1 MGTFSGCGENRGVIG
16 NTAIHRGITLSA
28 SYHVRPL
35 PRHSKTTIEENY
47 HDHELSQR
55 GGCRTHNKALHE
67 TIPRMAARVGDIDRR
82 HDCAK
87 CRECGNSAVK
97 TQAPGYYRI
106 ILGDFEVTV
115 LNDGTLSLPA
125 SVMTNT
131 TEAETEKAL
140 ARNFQKS
147 PFDASDNAFLTNTGA
162 TLVLIHTGCGSLLG
176 PTAGNLLTNL
186 KAAGYRPEQIDEVY
200 LTHMHP
206 DHAGGL
212 MAEGRL
218 AFPNAVLR
226 ANRRE
231 ADFWLNQGNLE
242 KSPAAM
248 KDFFKGAMASV
259 NPYIAAGKFKPF
271 DGDTQLVPGIAV
283 IAAPGH
289 TPGHSIYLIE
299 SRGQKMELWGDLVH
313 VAAVQFSEPSV
324 TIQFDVDS
332 QSASMQRQHAYADAA
347 KAEYLVGTAHLSF
360 PGIGHVRAKGNGY
373 AWVPIIY
380 SALK

>member
-1 MGTFSGCGENRGVIG
+1 MSTSFHSAAVTGLTMRSCMKPFRGWPRALAILIG
-16 NTAIHRGITLSA
+16 GAI
-28 SYHVRPL
+28 
-35 PRHSKTTIEENY
+35 
-47 HDHELSQR
+47 
-55 GGCRTHNKALHE
+55 ALNVAN
-67 TIPRMAARVGDIDRR
+67 AAAPQI
-82 HDCAK
+82 
-87 CRECGNSAVK
+87 K

-147 PFDASDNAFLTNTGA
+147 PIDASDNAFLINTGVK
-162 TLVLIHTGCGSLLG
+162 LVLIDTGCGSLLG

-313 VAAVQFSEPSV
+313 VAAVQFGEPSV

-332 QSASMQRQHAYADAA
+332 QRASMQRQHAFADAA
-347 KAEYLVGTAHLSF
+347 KAGYLVGTAHLSF
-360 PGIGHVRAKGNGY
+360 PGIGHVRAEGNGY
-373 AWVPIIY
+373 AWVPVIY

>member
-1 MGTFSGCGENRGVIG
+1 MITSLHRSVVVAITMRSCMKLLQGGQLALAILIG
-16 NTAIHRGITLSA
+16 GAMAI
-28 SYHVRPL
+28 
-35 PRHSKTTIEENY
+35 N
-47 HDHELSQR
+47 
-55 GGCRTHNKALHE
+55 
-67 TIPRMAARVGDIDRR
+67 AA
-82 HDCAK
+82 HA
-87 CRECGNSAVK
+87 AAPQVK
-97 TQAPGYYRI
+97 TQAPGYYRML
-106 ILGDFEVTV
+106 LGDFEVTV
-115 LNDGTLSLPA
+115 LSDGTLSLPA

-140 ARNFQKS
+140 ARNFQKP
-147 PFDASDNAFLTNTGA
+147 PFDASDNAFLINTGA
-162 TLVLIHTGCGSLLG
+162 KLVLIDTGCGNLMG
-176 PTAGNLLTNL
+176 PSAGNLLINL

-212 MAEGRL
+212 MAQGKL

-226 ANRRE
+226 ANQRE
-231 ADFWLNQGNLE
+231 ADFWLNQANLE

-259 NPYIAAGKFKPF
+259 TPYIAAGKFKPF
-271 DGDTQLVPGIAV
+271 DGDTQLVPGIAA

-289 TPGHSIYLIE
+289 TPGHSIYSIE

-313 VAAVQFSEPSV
+313 LAAVQFSEPSV

-332 QSASMQRQHAYADAA
+332 KSASMQRQHAYADAT
-347 KAEYLVGTAHLSF
+347 KAGYLVGTAHLAF
-360 PGIGHVRAKGNGY
+360 PGIGHVRAEGNDY
-373 AWVPIIY
+373 AWVPVIY

>member
-1 MGTFSGCGENRGVIG
+1 MTMSFHSAAVTGLTMRSCMKLFQGWRRALAILIGGTI
-16 NTAIHRGITLSA
+16 ALSVA
-28 SYHVRPL
+28 
-35 PRHSKTTIEENY
+35 N
-47 HDHELSQR
+47 
-55 GGCRTHNKALHE
+55 
-67 TIPRMAARVGDIDRR
+67 AAAPQI
-82 HDCAK
+82 
-87 CRECGNSAVK
+87 K

-106 ILGDFEVTV
+106 MLGDFEITV

-147 PFDASDNAFLTNTGA
+147 PFDASDNAFLINTG
-162 TLVLIHTGCGSLLG
+162 TKLVLIDTGCGSLLG
-176 PTAGNLLTNL
+176 PTAGNLVANL

-212 MAEGRL
+212 MAAGKL

-226 ANRRE
+226 VNQRE
-231 ADFWLNQGNLE
+231 AGFWLNQANLE

-271 DGDTQLVPGIAV
+271 DGDTRLVPGIAA

-299 SRGQKMELWGDLVH
+299 SRGQRMELWGDLVH

-324 TIQFDVDS
+324 SIQFDVDS

-347 KAEYLVGTAHLSF
+347 KAGYLVGTAHLSF
-360 PGIGHVRAKGNGY
+360 PGIGHVRAEGNGY
-373 AWVPIIY
+373 AWVPVIY

>member
-1 MGTFSGCGENRGVIG
+1 MFSRSDLAPLAAKKITMSTSFHRSVVIALTMRGCMKIFRGWPRALAILIG
-16 NTAIHRGITLSA
+16 GL
-28 SYHVRPL
+28 V
-35 PRHSKTTIEENY
+35 
-47 HDHELSQR
+47 
-55 GGCRTHNKALHE
+55 ALN
-67 TIPRMAARVGDIDRR
+67 AA
-82 HDCAK
+82 HA
-87 CRECGNSAVK
+87 AAPQVK
-97 TQAPGYYRI
+97 TQAPGYYRMM
-106 ILGDFEVTV
+106 LGDFEVTV

-147 PFDASDNAFLTNTGA
+147 PFDASDNAFLINTGA
-162 TLVLIHTGCGSLLG
+162 KLVLIDTGSGSLMG
-176 PTAGNLLTNL
+176 PTAGNLLMNL
-186 KAAGYRPEQIDEVY
+186 KAAGYRPDQIDEVY

-212 MAEGRL
+212 MAEGKL

-226 ANRRE
+226 ANQRE
-231 ADFWLNQGNLE
+231 ADFWLSQANLD

-271 DGDTQLVPGIAV
+271 DRDTQLVPGIAA

-289 TPGHSIYLIE
+289 TPGHTVYSVE

-332 QSASMQRQHAYADAA
+332 QSASMQRRQAFADAA
-347 KAEYLVGTAHLSF
+347 KWGYLVGTAHLSF
-360 PGIGHVRAKGNGY
+360 PGIGHIRAEGKGY
-373 AWVPIIY
+373 TWVPVNY
-380 SALK
+380 SAAVK

>member
-1 MGTFSGCGENRGVIG
+1 MKLFQG
-16 NTAIHRGITLSA
+16 
-28 SYHVRPL
+28 
-35 PRHSKTTIEENY
+35 
-47 HDHELSQR
+47 SQR
-55 GGCRTHNKALHE
+55 ALALLIGGTIALNV
-67 TIPRMAARVGDIDRR
+67 TNAAAPQI
-82 HDCAK
+82 
-87 CRECGNSAVK
+87 K

-106 ILGDFEVTV
+106 MLGDFEVTV

-147 PFDASDNAFLTNTGA
+147 PFDASDNAFLINTGA
-162 TLVLIHTGCGSLLG
+162 KLVLIDTGSGSLMG

-212 MAEGRL
+212 MAEGKL

-226 ANRRE
+226 ANQRE
-231 ADFWLNQGNLE
+231 ADFWLNQANLE

-259 NPYIAAGKFKPF
+259 NPYIAAGKFKSF

-299 SRGQKMELWGDLVH
+299 SRGQKLELWGDLVH
-313 VAAVQFSEPSV
+313 VAAVQFSDPAV

-332 QSASMQRQHAYADAA
+332 QGASMQRLHAFADAA

-360 PGIGHVRAKGNGY
+360 PGIGHVRAAGNGY
-373 AWVPIIY
+373 AWVPVTY

>member
-1 MGTFSGCGENRGVIG
+1 MITSFHGAAGADITMGSCMKLFRGWQRALAILICGSI
-16 NTAIHRGITLSA
+16 
-28 SYHVRPL
+28 
-35 PRHSKTTIEENY
+35 
-47 HDHELSQR
+47 
-55 GGCRTHNKALHE
+55 ALN
-67 TIPRMAARVGDIDRR
+67 AADAAAPQI
-82 HDCAK
+82 
-87 CRECGNSAVK
+87 K
-97 TQAPGYYRI
+97 TQVPGYYRTM
-106 ILGDFEVTV
+106 LGDFEVTV

-140 ARNFQKS
+140 ARNYLKS
-147 PFDASDNAFLTNTGA
+147 PFDASVNAFLVNTGA
-162 TLVLIHTGCGSLLG
+162 KLVLIDTGCGSLMG

-212 MAEGRL
+212 MVDGKL

-226 ANRRE
+226 ADQRDAE
-231 ADFWLNQGNLE
+231 FWLSEANLE

-271 DGDTQLVPGIAV
+271 EGDAQLVPGIEV

-289 TPGHSIYLIE
+289 TPGHSIYSIE
-299 SRGQKMELWGDLVH
+299 SRGQKMVLWGDLMH
-313 VAAVQFSEPSV
+313 LAAVQFREPSV
-324 TIQFDVDS
+324 TVQFDVDS
-332 QSASMQRQHAYADAA
+332 QSAAMQRQHAYADAA
-347 KAEYLVGTAHLSF
+347 KAGYLVGAAHLSF
-360 PGIGHVRAKGNGY
+360 PGIGHLRADGKGY
-373 AWVPIIY
+373 AWVPVNY

>member
-1 MGTFSGCGENRGVIG
+1 MTTSFHSAAAAGLTIRRCMKLFQGWQRALAILIGGTIVLN
-16 NTAIHRGITLSA
+16 
-28 SYHVRPL
+28 
-35 PRHSKTTIEENY
+35 
-47 HDHELSQR
+47 
-55 GGCRTHNKALHE
+55 
-67 TIPRMAARVGDIDRR
+67 AANAATPQI
-82 HDCAK
+82 
-87 CRECGNSAVK
+87 K

-106 ILGDFEVTV
+106 ILGDFEMTV

-147 PFDASDNAFLTNTGA
+147 PFDASDNAFLINTGA
-162 TLVLIHTGCGSLLG
+162 TLVLIDTGCGSLLG

-313 VAAVQFSEPSV
+313 VAAVQFGEPSV

-332 QSASMQRQHAYADAA
+332 QSASTQRQHAYADAA
-347 KAEYLVGTAHLSF
+347 KAGYLVGTAHLSF
-360 PGIGHVRAKGNGY
+360 PGVGHIRTESRGY
-373 AWVPIIY
+373 AWVPVIY
-380 SALK
+380 SAAVK

>member
-1 MGTFSGCGENRGVIG
+1 MITS
-16 NTAIHRGITLSA
+16 IHRPVVIA
-28 SYHVRPL
+28 F
-35 PRHSKTTIEENY
+35 TTRICMK
-47 HDHELSQR
+47 LFRGWQR
-55 GGCRTHNKALHE
+55 ALAILIGGTIALNVAN
-67 TIPRMAARVGDIDRR
+67 AAAPQI
-82 HDCAK
+82 
-87 CRECGNSAVK
+87 K

-106 ILGDFEVTV
+106 MLGDFEVTV

-147 PFDASDNAFLTNTGA
+147 PFDASDNAFLINTGA
-162 TLVLIHTGCGSLLG
+162 KLVLIDTGCGNLLG

-212 MAEGRL
+212 MAEGKL

-226 ANRRE
+226 ANQRE
-231 ADFWLNQGNLE
+231 ADFWLNQANLE
-242 KSPAAM
+242 KSPATM

-259 NPYIAAGKFKPF
+259 NPYIAARRFKPF
-271 DGDTQLVPGIAV
+271 DGDTQLVPGIAA

-289 TPGHSIYLIE
+289 TPGHSIYSIE
-299 SRGQKMELWGDLVH
+299 SQGQKMELWGDLVH

-332 QSASMQRQHAYADAA
+332 QSASRQRQHAYTDAA
-347 KAEYLVGTAHLSF
+347 KAGYLVGTAHLSF
-360 PGIGHVRAKGNGY
+360 PGIGHVRAEGNGY
-373 AWVPIIY
+373 AWVQVIY
-380 SALK
+380 SPLK

>member
-1 MGTFSGCGENRGVIG
+1 MIARSHRSVVIAITMRSCMKLFRGWRRALAILIG
-16 NTAIHRGITLSA
+16 SAI
-28 SYHVRPL
+28 
-35 PRHSKTTIEENY
+35 
-47 HDHELSQR
+47 
-55 GGCRTHNKALHE
+55 ALN
-67 TIPRMAARVGDIDRR
+67 AA
-82 HDCAK
+82 HAAAP
-87 CRECGNSAVK
+87 EVK
-97 TQAPGYYRI
+97 TQAPGYYRMM
-106 ILGDFEVTV
+106 LGDFEVTV
-115 LNDGTLSLPA
+115 LSDGTLSLPA

-147 PFDASDNAFLTNTGA
+147 PFDASDNAFLINTGA
-162 TLVLIHTGCGSLLG
+162 KLVLIDTGCGSLLG

-226 ANRRE
+226 ANLRE
-231 ADFWLNQGNLE
+231 ADFWLNQANLE

-271 DGDTQLVPGIAV
+271 EWDTQLVPGIAV

-324 TIQFDVDS
+324 TIQFDVDT
-332 QSASMQRQHAYADAA
+332 QGASMQRRHAFSDAA
-347 KAEYLVGTAHLSF
+347 KAGYLVGTAHLSF
-360 PGIGHVRAKGNGY
+360 PGIGHVRAEGNRY
-373 AWVPIIY
+373 TWVPVIY
-380 SALK
+380 RALK

>member
-1 MGTFSGCGENRGVIG
+1 MTTSFHSAAVTGLTMRRCMKRFQGWQRALAILIGGTIALNVA
-16 NTAIHRGITLSA
+16 TA
-28 SYHVRPL
+28 
-35 PRHSKTTIEENY
+35 
-47 HDHELSQR
+47 
-55 GGCRTHNKALHE
+55 
-67 TIPRMAARVGDIDRR
+67 AAPQI
-82 HDCAK
+82 
-87 CRECGNSAVK
+87 K

-106 ILGDFEVTV
+106 MLGDFEVTV

-125 SVMTNT
+125 SVMANT
-131 TEAETEKAL
+131 TEAATEKAL

-147 PFDASDNAFLTNTGA
+147 PFDASDNAFLINTGA
-162 TLVLIHTGCGSLLG
+162 KLVLIDTGCGSLLG
-176 PTAGNLLTNL
+176 STAGNLLANL
-186 KAAGYRPEQIDEVY
+186 KAAGYRPEQIGEVY

-212 MAEGRL
+212 MANGKL

-226 ANRRE
+226 ANQRE
-231 ADFWLNQGNLE
+231 ADFWLNQANLE

-248 KDFFKGAMASV
+248 QDFFKGAMASV

-271 DGDTQLVPGIAV
+271 DGDTQLVPGIAA

-289 TPGHSIYLIE
+289 TPGHSIFLIE

-332 QSASMQRQHAYADAA
+332 QSASMQRQHAFADAT
-347 KAEYLVGTAHLSF
+347 KAGYLVGTAHLSF
-360 PGIGHVRAKGNGY
+360 PGIGHVRAEGNGY
-373 AWVPIIY
+373 AWVPVIY

>member
-1 MGTFSGCGENRGVIG
+1 MITS
-16 NTAIHRGITLSA
+16 IHRPVVIAITTRIWMKLFRGWQRA
-28 SYHVRPL
+28 L
-35 PRHSKTTIEENY
+35 AILIGGTI
-47 HDHELSQR
+47 
-55 GGCRTHNKALHE
+55 ALNVAN
-67 TIPRMAARVGDIDRR
+67 AA
-82 HDCAK
+82 APQ
-87 CRECGNSAVK
+87 VK

-106 ILGDFEVTV
+106 MLGDFEVTV

-147 PFDASDNAFLTNTGA
+147 PFDASDNAFLINTGA
-162 TLVLIHTGCGSLLG
+162 KLVLIDTGCGNLLG
-176 PTAGNLLTNL
+176 PTAGNLLPNL

-212 MAEGRL
+212 MAEGKL

-226 ANRRE
+226 ANQRE
-231 ADFWLNQGNLE
+231 ADFWLNQANLE
-242 KSPAAM
+242 KSPATM

-259 NPYIAAGKFKPF
+259 NPYIAAGKFKSF
-271 DGDTQLVPGIAV
+271 DGDTQLVPGIEV

-289 TPGHSIYLIE
+289 TPGHSIYSIE
-299 SRGQKMELWGDLVH
+299 SRGQRMELWGDLVH
-313 VAAVQFSEPSV
+313 VAAVQFRDPSV

-332 QSASMQRQHAYADAA
+332 QSASMQRRHAFADAA
-347 KAEYLVGTAHLSF
+347 KAGYLVGTAHLSF
-360 PGIGHVRAKGNGY
+360 PGIGHVRAEGNGY
-373 AWVPIIY
+373 AWVPLIY
-380 SALK
+380 GALK

>member
-1 MGTFSGCGENRGVIG
+1 MITS
-16 NTAIHRGITLSA
+16 IHRPVVIAITTRICMKLFRGWQRA
-28 SYHVRPL
+28 L
-35 PRHSKTTIEENY
+35 AILIGGTI
-47 HDHELSQR
+47 
-55 GGCRTHNKALHE
+55 ALNVAN
-67 TIPRMAARVGDIDRR
+67 AA
-82 HDCAK
+82 APQ
-87 CRECGNSAVK
+87 VK

-106 ILGDFEVTV
+106 MLGDFEVTV

-147 PFDASDNAFLTNTGA
+147 PFDASDNAFLINTGA
-162 TLVLIHTGCGSLLG
+162 KLVLIDTGCGNLLG

-212 MAEGRL
+212 MAEGKL

-226 ANRRE
+226 ANQRE
-231 ADFWLNQGNLE
+231 ADFWLNQANLE
-242 KSPAAM
+242 KSPATM

-259 NPYIAAGKFKPF
+259 NPYIAAGKFKSF
-271 DGDTQLVPGIAV
+271 DGDTQLVPGIEV

-289 TPGHSIYLIE
+289 TPGHSIYSIE
-299 SRGQKMELWGDLVH
+299 SRGQRMELWGDLVH
-313 VAAVQFSEPSV
+313 VAAVQFRDPSV

-332 QSASMQRQHAYADAA
+332 QSASMQRRHAFADAA
-347 KAEYLVGTAHLSF
+347 KAGYLVGTAHLSF
-360 PGIGHVRAKGNGY
+360 PGIGHVRAEGNGY
-373 AWVPIIY
+373 AWVPLIY
-380 SALK
+380 GALK

>member
-1 MGTFSGCGENRGVIG
+1 MNNKEITMSTSFHRSVVIALTMRDCMKLFRGWPRALAILIG
-16 NTAIHRGITLSA
+16 GVSA
-28 SYHVRPL
+28 LNASH
-35 PRHSKTTIEENY
+35 
-47 HDHELSQR
+47 
-55 GGCRTHNKALHE
+55 
-67 TIPRMAARVGDIDRR
+67 AA
-82 HDCAK
+82 APQ
-87 CRECGNSAVK
+87 VK
-97 TQAPGYYRI
+97 TQAPGYYRMM
-106 ILGDFEVTV
+106 LGDFEVTV

-147 PFDASDNAFLTNTGA
+147 PFDASDNAFLINTGA
-162 TLVLIHTGCGSLLG
+162 KLVLIDTGSGSLMG
-176 PTAGNLLTNL
+176 PTAGNLLMNL

-212 MAEGRL
+212 MAEGKL

-226 ANRRE
+226 ANQRE
-231 ADFWLNQGNLE
+231 ADFWLSQANLD

-271 DGDTQLVPGIAV
+271 DGDAQLVPGIAA

-299 SRGQKMELWGDLVH
+299 SRGQKMALWGDLVH

-332 QSASMQRQHAYADAA
+332 QSASMRRQHADADAA
-347 KAEYLVGTAHLSF
+347 KAGYLVGTAHLSF
-360 PGIGHVRAKGNGY
+360 PGIGHIRAEGKGY
-373 AWVPIIY
+373 AWVPVIY
-380 SALK
+380 SAAVK

>member
-1 MGTFSGCGENRGVIG
+1 MTTSFHSAAAAGLTIRRCMKLFQGWQRALAILIGGTIAL
-16 NTAIHRGITLSA
+16 NTA
-28 SYHVRPL
+28 
-35 PRHSKTTIEENY
+35 N
-47 HDHELSQR
+47 
-55 GGCRTHNKALHE
+55 
-67 TIPRMAARVGDIDRR
+67 AATPQI
-82 HDCAK
+82 
-87 CRECGNSAVK
+87 K

-147 PFDASDNAFLTNTGA
+147 PFDASDNAFLINTGA
-162 TLVLIHTGCGSLLG
+162 TLVLIDTGCGSLLG

-212 MAEGRL
+212 MAEGKL
-218 AFPNAVLR
+218 AFPNALLR
-226 ANRRE
+226 GNRRE
-231 ADFWLNQGNLE
+231 AEFWLNQANLE

-248 KDFFKGAMASV
+248 KDFFKHAMASV

-271 DGDTQLVPGIAV
+271 AGDTQLVPGIAV

-289 TPGHSIYLIE
+289 TPGHSVYLIE

-332 QSASMQRQHAYADAA
+332 QRASMQRLHAFADAA
-347 KAEYLVGTAHLSF
+347 KAGYLVGTAHLSF
-360 PGIGHVRAKGNGY
+360 PGIGHVRAEGNGY
-373 AWVPIIY
+373 AWVPVIY

>member
-1 MGTFSGCGENRGVIG
+1 MTTSFHSAAVAAITTGSGAKLFRGWQRALAVLIGGT
-16 NTAIHRGITLSA
+16 L
-28 SYHVRPL
+28 
-35 PRHSKTTIEENY
+35 
-47 HDHELSQR
+47 
-55 GGCRTHNKALHE
+55 ALNAVD
-67 TIPRMAARVGDIDRR
+67 AAAPQIR
-82 HDCAK
+82 
-87 CRECGNSAVK
+87 
-97 TQAPGYYRI
+97 TQAPGNYRTM
-106 ILGDFEVTV
+106 LGDFEVTV

-131 TEAETEKAL
+131 TEAKAEKAL

-147 PFDASDNAFLTNTGA
+147 PFDASVNAFLINTGA
-162 TLVLIHTGCGSLLG
+162 KLVLIDTGCGSLLG

-212 MAEGRL
+212 MAEGKL

-226 ANRRE
+226 ANQRDV
-231 ADFWLNQGNLE
+231 DFWLNEANLG

-248 KDFFKGAMASV
+248 KDFFKDAMASV

-271 DGDTQLVPGIAV
+271 EEDTQLAPGIEV

-289 TPGHSIYLIE
+289 TPGHSIYSIE
-299 SRGQKMELWGDLVH
+299 SRGQKMVLWGDLVH
-313 VAAVQFSEPSV
+313 VAALQFREPSV
-324 TIQFDVDS
+324 TVQFDVDS
-332 QSASMQRQHAYADAA
+332 QSAATQRRRAYADAA
-347 KAEYLVGTAHLSF
+347 KAGYLVGTAHLSF
-360 PGIGHVRAKGNGY
+360 PGIGHVRAEGKAY
-373 AWVPIIY
+373 AWVPVTY